1 MSRINHF
8 LGRIN
13 HFLGRIN
20 HFLSRA
26 LGTLNAIAAVLLLI
40 LVFSISSTWEDKLG
54 SGIGFLVF
62 MIGIIGITLICGFVA
77 LLIDIRDT
85 LHTILGSPQA
95 QSRAKLGYTDR
106 SDPS

>member
-40 LVFSISSTWEDKLG
+40 PVVSISSAWEAKLG
-54 SGIGFLVF
+54 YGVGFLVF
-62 MIGIIGITLICGFVA
+62 MIGIIGTQYGGGFSIIVIRFDGPTMSTPHLNTSGVKVRPTRVA
-77 LLIDIRDT
+77 Y
-85 LHTILGSPQA
+85 P
-95 QSRAKLGYTDR
+95 
-106 SDPS
+106 P